1 MRDHMTSVDGVE
13 GPLLDIVGTGGDG
26 AHTVNLSTTAAIV
39 AASCGVRVAKHG
51 NRSVSS
57 KAGSAD
63 VLEVLGVKML
73 DPDKIVS
80 CLEEAGGSVYVC
92 TEISSRNET
101 CGSRTQIFGCT
112 YYF

>member
-1 MRDHMTSVDGVE
+1 MRTMRDHMMSVDVD

-39 AASCGVRVAKHG
+39 ASSCGVRVAKHG

-73 DPDKIVS
+73 IPIELHRASKAV
-80 CLEEAGGSVYVC
+80 
-92 TEISSRNET
+92 
-101 CGSRTQIFGCT
+101 
-112 YYF
+112 